1 MYSYTSSKELR
12 ERCYLEDLSVYGKII
27 LERIVK
33 E

>member
-1 MYSYTSSKELR
+1 MYTSSKELR
-12 ERCYLEDLSVYGKII
+12 ESCYLEDLTVDGKII